1 MKSRL
6 LALLLTITTFLSCD
20 DPFKRQD
27 FYLSNPTDKEIT
39 VSIDDKKYT
48 LAPNTFEVLKL
59 DSGIHQLEYNGQKNK
74 FNVFKQNSGGIIN
87 PTLEPHYIFS
97 MVYATEGN
105 FDKFRST
112 AREVVIDDVL
122 YQDNIKS
129 TNALFIDNNLYRCTY
144 FLGEEY
150 PTEQI
155 THNKN
160 AVGNFFNKFF
170 TKAEFIAFYDE
181 DLPAENKGFHQ
192 QNKVAGGVCT
202 ITEPSV
208 LELKLPILTQA
219 SDPNNSSLNEDLLN
233 KADSQEIDSQEDNP
247 YADLVASYK
256 KEMQLVEEFKISTD
270 TERQKEIQKELFDL
284 SMNRTKLDINYR
296 NLSTEQNQS
305 MNDFVHASGRISG
318 AGIIQL

>member
-1 MKSRL
+1 MKLRL
-6 LALLLTITTFLSCD
+6 LALLLTIMTFISCD
-20 DPFKRQD
+20 DPFKRHD

-39 VSIDDKKYT
+39 VSLDNQKYT

-59 DSGIHQLEYNGQKNK
+59 DNGVHELDYNGQKNK

-105 FDKFRST
+105 FDKFGST

-122 YQDNIKS
+122 YEDNIKS

-150 PTEQI
+150 PEEQI

-160 AVGNFFNKFF
+160 AVGNFYNKFF

-181 DLPAENKGFHQ
+181 DLPAESKGFHQ
-192 QNKVAGGVCT
+192 QNMVAGGACT
-202 ITEPSV
+202 ITEPNA
-208 LELKLPILTQA
+208 LELKLP
-219 SDPNNSSLNEDLLN
+219 DVP
-233 KADSQEIDSQEDNP
+233 QED
-247 YADLVASYK
+247 VIASYK
-256 KEMQLVEEFKISTD
+256 QEMALVEEFRTSTD
-270 TERQKEIQKELFDL
+270 AGRQKEIQKELFDL
-284 SMNRTKLDINYR
+284 SMSRSKLDINYSK
-296 NLSTEQNQS
+296 LSTEQNQS